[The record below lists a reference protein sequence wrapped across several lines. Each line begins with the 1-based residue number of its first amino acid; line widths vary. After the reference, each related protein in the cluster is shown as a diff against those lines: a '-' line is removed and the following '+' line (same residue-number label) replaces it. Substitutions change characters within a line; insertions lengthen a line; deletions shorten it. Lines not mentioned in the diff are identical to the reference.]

1 MRSVSLR
8 NRDLS
13 PTVQRAGQIP
23 SLTARSAGRTMVPS
37 GWAASVPS
45 LRFAA
50 GMSPFLSREWAASH
64 AFCATEVPMT
74 KLNRWKLANVVLL
87 LCTAM
92 TGILQ
97 AQTFTTLVNFD
108 ITNGADPYLMSLVQG
123 PNGNLYGTTDDG
135 GGFAGCGPPG
145 CGTVFEITRNGT
157 LTQLYN
163 FGAEGHGAYP
173 FAGLLVPVGALN
185 QAAVRECPSV
195 RSKLC
200 SVISPPAG
208 VILK

>member
-1 MRSVSLR
+1 
-8 NRDLS
+8 
-13 PTVQRAGQIP
+13 
-23 SLTARSAGRTMVPS
+23 
-37 GWAASVPS
+37 
-45 LRFAA
+45 
-50 GMSPFLSREWAASH
+50 
-64 AFCATEVPMT
+64 MT

-208 VILK
+208 VILKTTP